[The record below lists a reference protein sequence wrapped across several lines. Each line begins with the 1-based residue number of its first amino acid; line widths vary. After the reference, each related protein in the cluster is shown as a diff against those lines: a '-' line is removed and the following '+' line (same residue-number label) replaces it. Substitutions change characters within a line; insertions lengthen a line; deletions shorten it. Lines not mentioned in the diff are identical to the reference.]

1 MPKTALRT
9 FFVKAM
15 SAEFND
21 EKHERAW
28 LTVTAKNLCRDRLK
42 HWWRKKTEPIDDYA
56 ETLSGGTDKDDM
68 ISLIKHFTSQAQ

>member
-1 MPKTALRT
+1 MQNAADAEDCTEDV
-9 FFVKAM
+9 FVKAM

-42 HWWRKKTEPIDDYA
+42 HWWRKKTEPP
-56 ETLSGGTDKDDM
+56 LSPKNR
-68 ISLIKHFTSQAQ
+68 ISKSSGSGISGSVFFL

>member
-1 MPKTALRT
+1 MQNAADAEDYTEDV
-9 FFVKAM
+9 FVKAM

-42 HWWRKKTEPIDDYA
+42 HWEVTLNEPKY
-56 ETLSGGTDKDDM
+56 
-68 ISLIKHFTSQAQ
+68 